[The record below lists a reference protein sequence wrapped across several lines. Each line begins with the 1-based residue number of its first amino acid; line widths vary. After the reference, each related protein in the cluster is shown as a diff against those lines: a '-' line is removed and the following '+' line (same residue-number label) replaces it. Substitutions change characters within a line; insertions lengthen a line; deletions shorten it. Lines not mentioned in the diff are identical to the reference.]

1 MSYILNIETS
11 ATNCSVSLF
20 KDSELVLFKQEND
33 QNYSHSKR
41 LHVFINDLLEDSKVS
56 PKDLSAISV
65 SKGPGS
71 YTGLRIGVS
80 SAKGLCFTLGIPL
93 ISVDTLDA
101 FAHQIES
108 PDGFIVP
115 LIDAR
120 RMEVYSSVYDKN
132 FTKIR
137 ETRAEI
143 LTKNS
148 FQEYLKTSNV
158 YFLGNANEKTK
169 SIIDSPNAIFVE
181 DKLPSS
187 IEIGKLASLKFISN
201 DFENTANFEP
211 FYLKEFIGNKLKSNQ

>member
-11 ATNCSVSLF
+11 TTTCSVSLF
-20 KDSELVLFKQEND
+20 KGSKLVSFKQEND

-41 LHVFINDLLEDSKVS
+41 LHVFINNLLEDSKVS
-56 PKDLSAISV
+56 PKELSAISV

-80 SAKGLCFTLGIPL
+80 SAKGLCCALGIPL

-101 FAHQIES
+101 FAHQIEPS
-108 PDGFIVP
+108 DGFIVP

-120 RMEVYSSVYDKN
+120 RMEVYSSVYDNN
-132 FTKIR
+132 FNKIR
-137 ETRAEI
+137 ETKAEV
-143 LTKNS
+143 LSESS
-148 FQEYLKTSNV
+148 FEKYLKTKKV
-158 YFLGNANEKTK
+158 YFLGNANDKTK
-169 SIIDSPNAIFVE
+169 SIIKDSNAIFID

-187 IEIGKLASLKFISN
+187 IEIGKLAYVKFTSN
-201 DFENTANFEP
+201 DFENIANFEP

>member
-11 ATNCSVSLF
+11 TTNCSVALF
-20 KDSELVLFKQEND
+20 KNSELVSYRQEND

-41 LHVFINDLLEDSKVS
+41 LHVFINSILEDSKVS
-56 PKDLSAISV
+56 SKDLSAVSV

-80 SAKGLCFTLGIPL
+80 SAKGLCFALGIPL

-101 FAHQIES
+101 FAHQIEA

-120 RMEVYSSVYDKN
+120 RMEVYSSVYDKK

-143 LTKNS
+143 LTKDS
-148 FQEYLKTSNV
+148 FQEYLKTNKV
-158 YFLGNANEKTK
+158 YFLGNANKKTK

-181 DKLPSS
+181 HKLPSS
-187 IEIGKLASLKFISN
+187 IEIGKLAFLKFISN
-201 DFENTANFEP
+201 DFEDTANFEP
-211 FYLKEFIGNKLKSNQ
+211 FYLKEFIGNKLNSN

>member
-11 ATNCSVSLF
+11 TTNCSVSLF
-20 KDSELVLFKQEND
+20 KNSELVSYRQEND
-33 QNYSHSKR
+33 QDYSHSKR
-41 LHVFINDLLEDSKVS
+41 LHVFINSILEDSKVS
-56 PKDLSAISV
+56 PKDLSAVSV

-80 SAKGLCFTLGIPL
+80 SAKGLCFALGIPL

-101 FAHQIES
+101 FAHQIQS

-120 RMEVYSSVYDKN
+120 RMEVYSSVYDKK

-143 LTKNS
+143 LTKDS
-148 FQEYLKTSNV
+148 FQEYLKTNKV

-181 DKLPSS
+181 NKLPSS
-187 IEIGKLASLKFISN
+187 IEIGKLASLKFTSN
-201 DFENTANFEP
+201 EFEDTANFEP
-211 FYLKEFIGNKLKSNQ
+211 FYLKEFIGNRLKSN

>member
-11 ATNCSVSLF
+11 TTNCSVSLF
-20 KDSELVLFKQEND
+20 KNSELVSFKQEND

-41 LHVFINDLLEDSKVS
+41 LHVFINSILEDSKVS
-56 PKDLSAISV
+56 SKDLSAVSV

-80 SAKGLCFTLGIPL
+80 SAKGLCFALGIPL

-120 RMEVYSSVYDKN
+120 RMEVYSSVYDKK

-143 LTKNS
+143 LTKILFKN
-148 FQEYLKTSNV
+148 
-158 YFLGNANEKTK
+158 
-169 SIIDSPNAIFVE
+169 I
-181 DKLPSS
+181 
-187 IEIGKLASLKFISN
+187 
-201 DFENTANFEP
+201 
-211 FYLKEFIGNKLKSNQ
+211 

>member
-11 ATNCSVSLF
+11 TTNCSVSLF
-20 KDSELVLFKQEND
+20 KGSKLVSFKQEND

-41 LHVFINDLLEDSKVS
+41 LHVFINNLLEDSKVS
-56 PKDLSAISV
+56 PKELSAISV

-80 SAKGLCFTLGIPL
+80 SAKGLCFALGIPL

-101 FAHQIES
+101 FAHQIEPS
-108 PDGFIVP
+108 DGFIVP

-120 RMEVYSSVYDKN
+120 RMEVYSSVYDNN
-132 FTKIR
+132 FNKIR
-137 ETRAEI
+137 ETKAEV
-143 LTKNS
+143 LSESS
-148 FQEYLKTSNV
+148 FEKYLKTKKV
-158 YFLGNANEKTK
+158 YFLGNANDKTK
-169 SIIDSPNAIFVE
+169 SIIKDSNAIFID

-187 IEIGKLASLKFISN
+187 IEIGKLAYVKFTSN
-201 DFENTANFEP
+201 DFENIANFEP

>member
-1 MSYILNIETS
+1 LSYILNIETS
-11 ATNCSVSLF
+11 TTNCSVALF
-20 KDSELVLFKQEND
+20 KNSELVSFKQEND

-41 LHVFINDLLEDSKVS
+41 LHVFINSILEDSKVS
-56 PKDLSAISV
+56 SKDLSAVSV

-80 SAKGLCFTLGIPL
+80 SAKGLCFALGIPL

-101 FAHQIES
+101 FAHQIEA

-120 RMEVYSSVYDKN
+120 RMEVYSSVYDKK

-143 LTKNS
+143 LTKDS
-148 FQEYLKTSNV
+148 FQEYLKINKV

-181 DKLPSS
+181 HKLPSS

-201 DFENTANFEP
+201 DFEDTANFEP
-211 FYLKEFIGNKLKSNQ
+211 FYLKEFIGNRLKSN

>member
-11 ATNCSVSLF
+11 TTNCSVSLF
-20 KDSELVLFKQEND
+20 KDSDLVSFKQEDD

-41 LHVFINDLLEDSKVS
+41 LHLFINDVLQDSKVS

-80 SAKGLCFTLGIPL
+80 SAKGLCFALGIPL

-101 FAHQIES
+101 FANQIES
-108 PDGFIVP
+108 RDGFIVP

-143 LTKNS
+143 LTKDS

-169 SIIDSPNAIFVE
+169 SIIDNPNAFFV
-181 DKLPSS
+181 DNKLPSS
-187 IEIGKLASLKFISN
+187 IEIGMLASQKFMSN
-201 DFENTANFEP
+201 DFENAANFEP
-211 FYLKEFIGNKLKSNQ
+211 FYLKEFIGNKLKSN

>member
-1 MSYILNIETS
+1 LSYILNIETS
-11 ATNCSVSLF
+11 TTNCSVSLF
-20 KDSELVLFKQEND
+20 KDSELVSFKQEDD

-41 LHVFINDLLEDSKVS
+41 LHLFINDVLQDSKVS

-80 SAKGLCFTLGIPL
+80 SAKGLCFALGIPL

-101 FAHQIES
+101 FANQIES
-108 PDGFIVP
+108 RDGFIVP

-143 LTKNS
+143 LTKDS

-169 SIIDSPNAIFVE
+169 SIIDNPNAFFV
-181 DKLPSS
+181 DNKLPSS
-187 IEIGKLASLKFISN
+187 IEIGMLASQKFMSN
-201 DFENTANFEP
+201 DFENAANFEP
-211 FYLKEFIGNKLKSNQ
+211 FYLKEFIGNKLKSN

>member
-1 MSYILNIETS
+1 LSYILNIETS
-11 ATNCSVSLF
+11 TTNCSVSLF
-20 KDSELVLFKQEND
+20 KGSKLVSFKQEND

-41 LHVFINDLLEDSKVS
+41 LHVFINNLLEDSKVS
-56 PKDLSAISV
+56 PKELSAISV

-80 SAKGLCFTLGIPL
+80 SAKGLCFALGIPL

-108 PDGFIVP
+108 SDGFIVP

-120 RMEVYSSVYDKN
+120 RMEVYSSVYDNN
-132 FTKIR
+132 FNKIR
-137 ETRAEI
+137 ETKAEV
-143 LTKNS
+143 LSESS
-148 FQEYLKTSNV
+148 FEKYLKTKKV
-158 YFLGNANEKTK
+158 YFLGNANDKTK
-169 SIIDSPNAIFVE
+169 SIIKDSNAIFID

-187 IEIGKLASLKFISN
+187 IEIGKLAYVKFTSN
-201 DFENTANFEP
+201 DFENIANFEP

>member
-1 MSYILNIETS
+1 M
-11 ATNCSVSLF
+11 
-20 KDSELVLFKQEND
+20 
-33 QNYSHSKR
+33 
-41 LHVFINDLLEDSKVS
+41 FINDLLEDSKVS